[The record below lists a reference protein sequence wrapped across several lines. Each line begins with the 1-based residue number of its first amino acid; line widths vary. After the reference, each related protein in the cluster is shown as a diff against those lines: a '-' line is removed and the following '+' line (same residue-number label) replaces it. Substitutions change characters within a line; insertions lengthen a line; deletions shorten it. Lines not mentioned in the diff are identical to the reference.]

1 MNKFIFLFLLC
12 VFIDGLIKH
21 LPLFDDFI
29 EGVKDALQL
38 CRTLFTTF
46 MALMVFVQLLQSS
59 GTIDLL
65 SHLFSPLLSFLHI
78 PIDIIVL
85 GLLRPVSAN
94 ASLTYL
100 YSFYETFGVDHP
112 LSLLATLIQSG
123 SDTTFYV
130 VTIYFSSIHMKKTRY
145 ALLIGLTMDC
155 LSVVFAI
162 MIYLKMFV

>member
-1 MNKFIFLFLLC
+1 MNKIVFLFLLC
-12 VFIDGLIKH
+12 VFIDGLMKH

-29 EGVKDALQL
+29 DGVKDALQL

-46 MALMVFVQLLQSS
+46 MALMVFIQLLQSS

-65 SHLFSPLLSFLHI
+65 SHLFSPLLSLLHI

-100 YSFYETFGVDHP
+100 YSFYETFSVDHP

-130 VTIYFSSIHMKKTRY
+130 VTIYFSSIHMKRTRY
-145 ALLIGLTMDC
+145 ALPIGLIMDC
-155 LSVVFAI
+155 LSVIFAI

>member
-1 MNKFIFLFLLC
+1 
-12 VFIDGLIKH
+12 
-21 LPLFDDFI
+21 
-29 EGVKDALQL
+29 
-38 CRTLFTTF
+38 

-65 SHLFSPLLSFLHI
+65 SHLFSPLLSLLHI

-130 VTIYFSSIHMKKTRY
+130 VTIYFSSIHMKRTRY
-145 ALLIGLTMDC
+145 ALPIGLIMDC
-155 LSVVFAI
+155 LSVIFAI

>member
-1 MNKFIFLFLLC
+1 
-12 VFIDGLIKH
+12 
-21 LPLFDDFI
+21 
-29 EGVKDALQL
+29 
-38 CRTLFTTF
+38 

-65 SHLFSPLLSFLHI
+65 SYLFSPLLSFLHI

-145 ALLIGLTMDC
+145 ALPIGLTMDC

>member
-1 MNKFIFLFLLC
+1 
-12 VFIDGLIKH
+12 
-21 LPLFDDFI
+21 
-29 EGVKDALQL
+29 
-38 CRTLFTTF
+38 
-46 MALMVFVQLLQSS
+46 MALMVFIQLLQSS

-65 SHLFSPLLSFLHI
+65 SHLFSPLLSLLHI

-130 VTIYFSSIHMKKTRY
+130 VTIYFSSIHMKRTRY
-145 ALLIGLTMDC
+145 ALPIGLIMDC
-155 LSVVFAI
+155 LSVIFAI

>member
-1 MNKFIFLFLLC
+1 MNKIVFLFLLC
-12 VFIDGLIKH
+12 VFIDGLMKH

-29 EGVKDALQL
+29 DGVKDALQL

-46 MALMVFVQLLQSS
+46 MALMVFIQLLQSS

-65 SHLFSPLLSFLHI
+65 SHLFSPLLSLLHI

-112 LSLLATLIQSG
+112 
-123 SDTTFYV
+123 
-130 VTIYFSSIHMKKTRY
+130 
-145 ALLIGLTMDC
+145 
-155 LSVVFAI
+155 
-162 MIYLKMFV
+162 

>member
-1 MNKFIFLFLLC
+1 M
-12 VFIDGLIKH
+12 VFI
-21 LPLFDDFI
+21 
-29 EGVKDALQL
+29 
-38 CRTLFTTF
+38 
-46 MALMVFVQLLQSS
+46 QLLQSS

-65 SHLFSPLLSFLHI
+65 SHLFSPLLSLLHI

-130 VTIYFSSIHMKKTRY
+130 VTIYFSSIHMKRTR
-145 ALLIGLTMDC
+145 
-155 LSVVFAI
+155 
-162 MIYLKMFV
+162 